1 MPSILGSTYPVS
13 ALVPSIM
20 PATATGSDSR
30 QTEQKP
36 NPLSAA
42 EPSRILS
49 NRVTAFLATDQAAK
63 GKGSRPDGPG
73 VGSQGPRGPALREI
87 NANTGADKAL
97 SLPETSE
104 DDGHDDDAGS
114 ALQSGARSVSI
125 ILDDAQ
131 IYRPS
136 SLY

>member
-20 PATATGSDSR
+20 PATAAGGDSR

-42 EPSRILS
+42 EPSRVLS
-49 NRVTAFLATDQAAK
+49 NRVTAFLATDQAARS
-63 GKGSRPDGPG
+63 KGSRPDGPG
-73 VGSQGPRGPALREI
+73 VGSQGPRGPAPRET
-87 NANTGADKAL
+87 NANTEAETAL
-97 SLPETSE
+97 SLLETSGNDSQHE
-104 DDGHDDDAGS
+104 NDS
-114 ALQSGARSVSI
+114 SGPQPGTQTVSI
-125 ILDDAQ
+125 LLDDAK
-131 IYRPS
+131 IYRSS